1 MYNFIRSSTP
11 LTRPLTRRAILRAL
25 GAGATMAFAGGA
37 GLLLQSCSP
46 ASQPAQSGAS
56 ASSPTT
62 TKSSNGS
69 PAFSPDIEL
78 KLTAAPGETKIL
90 PGATTNTWSYHGEV
104 VQGDASALINL
115 SDTYLYTR
123 HYTDLNWCILVQ
135 QRSTGIWE
143 KSDMKTPS

>member
-1 MYNFIRSSTP
+1 MHSGSIFGHPQRQLAHESRIIAFGQP
-11 LTRPLTRRAILRAL
+11 VGL
-25 GAGATMAFAGGA
+25 GTD
-37 GLLLQSCSP
+37 
-46 ASQPAQSGAS
+46 S

-62 TKSSNGS
+62 TKSSNSS

-115 SDTYLYTR
+115 SDTYLGP
-123 HYTDLNWCILVQ
+123 ILRLRKGQKVRIHLQ
-135 QRSTGIWE
+135 NELPEETIVHWHGLIVPPQADGHPSDQVAGG
-143 KSDMKTPS
+143 KSW